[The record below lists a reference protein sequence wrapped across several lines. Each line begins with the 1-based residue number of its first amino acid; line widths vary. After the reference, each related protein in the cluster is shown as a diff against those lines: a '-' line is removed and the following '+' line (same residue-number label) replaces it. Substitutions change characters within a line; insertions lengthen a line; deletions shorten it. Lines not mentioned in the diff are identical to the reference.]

1 MKKRVLA
8 LALVLMMSIL
18 LVIPAIAAQGQKPV
32 LYDFAQLLSDQEA
45 AEVSGKLELIREKFS
60 VEVIVY
66 TANTT
71 QNIPHDRFARIIF
84 DEENFG
90 LGEDRDGILLLIDM
104 DPMNRGWYIYGR
116 GLGADAMTNYDIEEV
131 GELIVP
137 DLKDGNYANAF
148 KIFADECE
156 MRVDVAI
163 NGEPFSPIVT
173 LVICLVIAFI
183 ISLIVTGVMRSQLKS
198 VRSKYTATDYVR
210 RGSMNV
216 TVARDFFLYRTV
228 SRRAR
233 PKPSNSSGGGGSGFR
248 ESGGGGSF

>member
-1 MKKRVLA
+1 MKKRVFA

-18 LVIPAIAAQGQKPV
+18 LVIPAFAAERQNGV
-32 LYDFAQLLSDQEA
+32 YDFANLLSDREA
-45 AEVSGKLELIREKFS
+45 ENLSAQLDAIREKFS
-60 VEVIVY
+60 VEVVVY
-66 TANTT
+66 TVDTT
-71 QNIPHDRFARIIF
+71 QNIPHDRFARTIF

>member
-8 LALVLMMSIL
+8 LALVLVMSLL
-18 LVIPAIAAQGQKPV
+18 LVIPAFAAERQNGV
-32 LYDFAQLLSDQEA
+32 YDFANLLSDREA
-45 AEVSGKLELIREKFS
+45 ENLSAQLDAIREKFS
-60 VEVIVY
+60 VEVVVY
-66 TANTT
+66 TVDTT
-71 QNIPHDRFARIIF
+71 QNIPHDRFARTIF

-156 MRVDVAI
+156 MRIDVAI

-183 ISLIVTGVMRSQLKS
+183 ISLIVTGVMRGQLKS